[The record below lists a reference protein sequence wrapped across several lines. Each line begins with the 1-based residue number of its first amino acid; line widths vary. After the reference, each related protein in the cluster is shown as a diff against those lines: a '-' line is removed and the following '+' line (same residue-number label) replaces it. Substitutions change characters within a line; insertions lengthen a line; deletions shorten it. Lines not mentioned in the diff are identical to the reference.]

1 MVVFDYVKKI
11 YCLPDLIIRKTIQLY
26 ETAATDGQ
34 ATTVLSFPLIARGSE
49 TQLPEEN
56 DNKVIDVI
64 RNMQTSD
71 AVFNY
76 VISSSTAKH
85 MVLARN

>member
-1 MVVFDYVKKI
+1 MNDEKN
-11 YCLPDLIIRKTIQLY
+11 CLPDLIIRKTIQLY
-26 ETAATDGQ
+26 KKAATDGQ
-34 ATTVLSFPLIARGSE
+34 ATTVLSFPLIARGSK

-56 DNKVIDVI
+56 GNKVIDMI

-76 VISSSTAKH
+76 VISSSTAKR
-85 MVLARN
+85 MVLASN

>member
-1 MVVFDYVKKI
+1 M
-11 YCLPDLIIRKTIQLY
+11 TIQLY
-26 ETAATDGQ
+26 KTAAADGK
-34 ATTVLSFPLIARGSE
+34 ATTVLSFPLIARSSK

-64 RNMQTSD
+64 RNVQTSD

-76 VISSSTAKH
+76 VISSSTAKR
-85 MVLARN
+85 MVLASN